1 MSEIQIDHEAAKSF
15 ADQAVAMI
23 KEGDAYPDEF
33 HKLCA
38 DCFQFVAPAYLDL
51 HAQLAALAALVG
63 ITPETH
69 RQFVWDTSSGTAV
82 NVSGFPGLDTPAGD
96 DVFLA
101 PVMRWLARNEYEPL
115 IIGDHVGD
123 PCWAC
128 ITKRTGDTDCGG
140 STFTAALI
148 QACLAARVPEVCRAM
163 GVEG

>member
-1 MSEIQIDHEAAKSF
+1 MNDPQK
-15 ADQAVAMI
+15 
-23 KEGDAYPDEF
+23 
-33 HKLCA
+33 
-38 DCFQFVAPAYLDL
+38 
-51 HAQLAALAALVG
+51 LAALAALVG
-63 ITPETH
+63 VTPETH
-69 RQFVWDTSSGTAV
+69 GHLTRHYCIGCGATIYFDADSSTKCCDDYTETE
-82 NVSGFPGLDTPAGD
+82 VSPDKLPGLDTPAGD

-148 QACLAARVPEVCRAM
+148 QACLAARVPEIVAIFRSDDHA
-163 GVEG
+163 